1 MSRTSNMPSLVD
13 DADVKQ
19 IGVSGKSAGG
29 SGGGGGFGEKLKLFG
44 SLIGIAAAIGIAV
57 YTMTGG
63 PPDIG
68 EQTRYVVVKDS
79 ESGEVNTK
87 FAFPKGERWPWTN
100 RSTGKRTLYPV
111 EACYW
116 TKDNQVK
123 LPPTYVILNSAMG
136 KNEKTICPDCGREVR
151 GNNPPPPAEMMAKAL
166 EDQGK

>member
-13 DADVKQ
+13 DQEAKQ
-19 IGVSGKSAGG
+19 IGVREQASGG
-29 SGGGGGFGEKLKLFG
+29 SRGGRGLGDKVKLIG
-44 SLIGIAAAIGIAV
+44 SLIAIAAAVGIAV

-79 ESGEVNTK
+79 ETGELIQR

-100 RSTGKRTLYPV
+100 GSTGKRTLYPV

-116 TKDNQVK
+116 TKDGQVK

-136 KNEKTICPDCGREVR
+136 KSEKTICPDCGREVR
-151 GNNPPPPAEMMAKAL
+151 GNNPPPPPDMMAKAL
-166 EDQGK
+166 EAQGK